1 MKFLSMPKKVL
12 KMGKILGI
20 NLPKILLF
28 QFWSISGFEDIPKLD
43 LECCKVQKY
52 GIYDEKQTGFILL

>member
-1 MKFLSMPKKVL
+1 MGKFLVLVPKT
-12 KMGKILGI
+12 
-20 NLPKILLF
+20 ILLF

-52 GIYDEKQTGFILL
+52 GIYDEKRTGFILL